1 MILRIAS
8 KEWLNNIV
16 TPKFITG
23 FVLCLLL
30 IPFSIVISIN
40 DYKSKMHVYAIEK
53 AKADEENK
61 AKAYSAYRP
70 VIIKKPTSL
79 SIFAR
84 GISYNVGNRVKV
96 LFGDKPMLTEG
107 KAESRDNPFLN
118 RFFTF
123 DFVSVL
129 VIIMSLMAFL
139 FTYDICTGER
149 ESGTMKMMLAN
160 PVSRSAILMGKLL
173 GTFLTLV
180 PMLIFSFGLCLL
192 VIMLHP
198 EISFSASEWIRIGV
212 MILFSAVFL
221 ILFMIIG
228 LFVSSRV
235 RHSATSIVVCLIVW
249 VVFLFVIPNVASYS
263 AKSFISVG
271 SSENLEY
278 DINSIEKEFQDKS
291 AEFSQKQPQPDW
303 GVVSYYQGGSDGF
316 KLIGEATKSLMERE
330 RRINEYSEPL
340 RVQYADK
347 KWPFRERYLHEL
359 EKQQKL
365 AEYLSFLSPSEIFKE
380 SASALSGTN
389 YESHNNFLKQTRNY
403 RDLLIDNYLKN
414 KLFGSFSYFTQIDP
428 GSFMTADELINYRS
442 NGIFKTLSEFNT
454 ESHGDWKY
462 LSKSNPN
469 SNVFEW
475 KPIDISGLPQF
486 QYQSLNVLTDISN
499 SLIYIGVLLGIGII
513 LFWLSF
519 LSFIRYDVR

>member
-1 MILRIAS
+1 MILRIAL
-8 KEWLNNIV
+8 KEWLNSIV
-16 TPKFITG
+16 TPRFITG

-40 DYKSKMHVYAIEK
+40 DYKSKMHVYGIEK
-53 AKADEENK
+53 KMADENNL

-70 VIIKKPTSL
+70 VIVKRPASL
-79 SIFAR
+79 SIFSR
-84 GISYNVGNRVKV
+84 GISYNVGDRVKV

-123 DFVSVL
+123 DFVSIL

-149 ESGTMKMMLAN
+149 ESGTLKMMMAN

-173 GTFLTLV
+173 GIFLTLI

-192 VIMLHP
+192 VILLHP
-198 EISFSASEWIRIGV
+198 EISFSGSEWIRIGV
-212 MILFSAVFL
+212 MILFSSVFL

-235 RHSATSIVVCLIVW
+235 KHSATSIIICLIVW
-249 VVFLFVIPNVASYS
+249 VIFLFIIPNIARYS
-263 AKSFISVG
+263 AKSFIRVG

-278 DINSIEKEFQDKS
+278 DINAIEKEFLDKS
-291 AEFSQKQPQPDW
+291 GEFSQKQQQPDW
-303 GVVSYYQGGSDGF
+303 NLVSDYWGGGDGF
-316 KLIGEATKSLMERE
+316 KLIGEATKSFLESERI
-330 RRINEYSEPL
+330 INEYCEPL
-340 RVQYADK
+340 RIQYADK

-365 AEYLSFLSPSEIFKE
+365 AKYLSFLSPSEIFKE
-380 SASALSGTN
+380 SSSALCSTN
-389 YESHNNFLKQTRNY
+389 YESHNNFLEQTRNY
-403 RDLLIDNYLKN
+403 RESLIDHYLKN
-414 KLFGSFSYFTQIDP
+414 NLFGSFSYFTQIDP
-428 GSFMTADELINYRS
+428 GTFMTADELINYRS
-442 NGIFKTLSEFNT
+442 GGLCKTFSEFNT
-454 ESHGDWKY
+454 KYHGDLKY
-462 LSKSNPN
+462 LTKRNPN

-475 KPIDISGLPQF
+475 KPIDMAGLPQF
-486 QYQSLNVLTDISN
+486 EYQSLNVLTDISN
-499 SLIYIGVLLGIGII
+499 SLIYIGVLVGIGII

-519 LSFIRYDVR
+519 LSFIQYDVR

>member
-16 TPKFITG
+16 TPRFITG

-30 IPFSIVISIN
+30 IPFSIVISLN

-53 AKADEENK
+53 TKADEENM

-70 VIIKKPTSL
+70 VIVKKPASL

-84 GISYNVGNRVKV
+84 GISYNVGDRVKV

-149 ESGTMKMMLAN
+149 ESGTLKMMLAN
-160 PVSRSAILMGKLL
+160 PLSRSTVLMGKLL
-173 GTFLTLV
+173 GTFLTLF
-180 PMLIFSFGLCLL
+180 PMLVFSFGLCLL
-192 VIMLHP
+192 VIMLHS
-198 EISFSASEWIRIGV
+198 EIAFSSSEWLRIGV

-235 RHSATSIVVCLIVW
+235 KHSATSIVICLIVW
-249 VVFLFVIPNVASYS
+249 VIFLFVIPNLASYS
-263 AKSFISVG
+263 AKSFIRVG

-278 DINSIEKEFQDKS
+278 DINSIEKEFREKADK
-291 AEFSQKQPQPDW
+291 FSDNQQQPDW
-303 GVVSYYQGGSDGF
+303 SGTSYYWGGDDGF
-316 KLIGEATKSLMERE
+316 KLIGGATKGLMERE
-330 RRINEYSEPL
+330 RRINEYCEPL

-347 KWPFRERYLHEL
+347 KWPFREKYLHEL

-365 AEYLSFLSPSEIFKE
+365 AKYLSFLSPSEIFKE
-380 SASALSGTN
+380 SASALCSTN
-389 YESHNNFLKQTRNY
+389 YESHNNFLNQTRNY
-403 RDLLIDNYLKN
+403 RLVLIDHYSK
-414 KLFGSFSYFTQIDP
+414 KDLFGSFSYFTQLNP
-428 GSFMTADELINYRS
+428 GSFMTADELINYQS
-442 NGIFKTLSEFNT
+442 NGLCKTLREF
-454 ESHGDWKY
+454 ESKFQGDWKY
-462 LSKSNPN
+462 LTKIIPN

-475 KPIDISGLPQF
+475 KPIDMSDLPRF
-486 QYQSLNVLTDISN
+486 EYQNLNVLTDISN
-499 SLIYIGVLLGIGII
+499 SLIYIGILLGFGII
-513 LFWLSF
+513 MFWLSF

>member
-1 MILRIAS
+1 MILRIAL
-8 KEWLNNIV
+8 KEWLINIL
-16 TPKFITG
+16 TPRFITG

-30 IPFSIVISIN
+30 IPFSIIISIN
-40 DYKSKMHVYAIEK
+40 DYKSKMHVYGIEK
-53 AKADEENK
+53 ARADEGNK
-61 AKAYSAYRP
+61 AKAYSDYRP
-70 VIIKKPTSL
+70 VIVKKPASL
-79 SIFAR
+79 SIFSR

-96 LFGDKPMLTEG
+96 TFGDKPMLTEG

-149 ESGTMKMMLAN
+149 ESGTLKMMLAN
-160 PVSRSAILMGKLL
+160 PVSRSVILMGKLL

-192 VIMLHP
+192 VILLHS

-212 MILFSAVFL
+212 MILFSMVFM

-228 LFVSSRV
+228 LFISSRV
-235 RHSATSIVVCLIVW
+235 KHSATSIVICLIVW
-249 VVFLFVIPNVASYS
+249 VIFLFVNPNLAGYS

-278 DINSIEKEFQDKS
+278 DINALEKEFQDKS
-291 AEFSQKQPQPDW
+291 QEFSQKQSQPDW
-303 GVVSYYQGGSDGF
+303 SLVSYFWGGDDGF

-330 RRINEYSEPL
+330 RKINEYCEPL

-365 AEYLSFLSPSEIFKE
+365 AKYLSFLSPSEIFKE
-380 SASALSGTN
+380 SASALCSTN
-389 YESHNNFLKQTRNY
+389 YESHNNFLEQTRNY
-403 RDLLIDNYLKN
+403 RESLIDYYLKN

-428 GSFMTADELINYRS
+428 GSFMTADEMINYRS
-442 NGIFKTLSEFNT
+442 DGLCKTLTEFNT
-454 ESHGDWKY
+454 KFNGDMKY
-462 LSKSNPN
+462 LTKSDPN
-469 SNVFEW
+469 SNIFEW
-475 KPIDISGLPQF
+475 KPIDTSGLPQF
-486 QYQSLNVLTDISN
+486 EYQSLNLMTDISN
-499 SLIYIGVLLGIGII
+499 SLIYIGILFGIGII
-513 LFWLSF
+513 LFWVSF
-519 LSFIRYDVR
+519 LSFIKYDVR

>member
-16 TPKFITG
+16 TPRFITG

-70 VIIKKPTSL
+70 VIIKKPASL

-84 GISYNVGNRVKV
+84 GISYNVGNRVTV

-107 KAESRDNPFLN
+107 NAESRDNPFLN

-149 ESGTMKMMLAN
+149 ESGTLKMMLAN

-192 VIMLHP
+192 VIMLHS
-198 EISFSASEWIRIGV
+198 EIAFTASEWIRIGV

-228 LFVSSRV
+228 LFVSSQV
-235 RHSATSIVVCLIVW
+235 KHSATSIVICLIVW
-249 VVFLFVIPNVASYS
+249 VVLLFVIPNLAGYS

-278 DINSIEKEFQDKS
+278 EINAIEKEFQDKS
-291 AEFSQKQPQPDW
+291 QEFSKKQQQPDW
-303 GVVSYYQGGSDGF
+303 DMISYCWGGEDGF
-316 KLIGEATKSLMERE
+316 ILIGEATKSFMERE
-330 RRINEYSEPL
+330 RRINEYCEPL
-340 RVQYADK
+340 RIQYADK
-347 KWPFRERYLHEL
+347 KWPFREQYLHEL
-359 EKQQKL
+359 GKQRKL
-365 AEYLSFLSPSEIFKE
+365 AVYLSFLSPSEIFKE
-380 SASALSGTN
+380 SASALCSTN
-389 YESHNNFLKQTRNY
+389 YESHNNFLEQTRNY
-403 RDLLIDNYLKN
+403 RESLIDYYLKN
-414 KLFGSFSYFTQIDP
+414 NLFGSFSYFTQIDP
-428 GSFMTADELINYRS
+428 GSFMTADEMINYRS
-442 NGIFKTLSEFNT
+442 EGRCKTFSEFNT
-454 ESHGDWKY
+454 KFNGDLKY
-462 LSKSNPN
+462 LTKSNPN

-475 KPIDISGLPQF
+475 KPIDMSSFPHF
-486 QYQSLNVLTDISN
+486 EYQSLNVLTDISN
-499 SLIYIGVLLGIGII
+499 SLVYVGVLLGIGII

-519 LSFIRYDVR
+519 ISFIRYDVR

>member
-16 TPKFITG
+16 TPRFITG

-40 DYKSKMHVYAIEK
+40 EYKSKMNVYGIEK
-53 AKADEENK
+53 ARADEENM
-61 AKAYSAYRP
+61 AKAYSTYRP
-70 VIIKKPTSL
+70 VIVKKPTPL
-79 SIFAR
+79 SIFAM
-84 GISYNVGNRVKV
+84 GISYNVGSRVKV
-96 LFGDKPMLTEG
+96 FFGDKPMLSEG

-149 ESGTMKMMLAN
+149 ESGTLKMMLAN
-160 PVSRSAILMGKLL
+160 PVSRSTILIGKLL
-173 GTFLTLV
+173 GTFLTLI
-180 PMLIFSFGLCLL
+180 PMLIFSFGLCIL
-192 VIMLHP
+192 VIMLHS
-198 EISFSASEWIRIGV
+198 EIAFSASEWVRIGV
-212 MILFSAVFL
+212 MILFSIVFL

-235 RHSATSIVVCLIVW
+235 KHSGTSIVICLIVW
-249 VVFLFVIPNVASYS
+249 VIFLFIIPNVDSYS
-263 AKSFISVG
+263 AKSFIKVG

-278 DINSIEKEFQDKS
+278 DINSIEKEFQKKLD
-291 AEFSQKQPQPDW
+291 EFSLKQPEPDW
-303 GVVSYYQGGSDGF
+303 NATSYYWGGKDGF

-330 RRINEYSEPL
+330 RRINEYCGPL
-340 RVQYADK
+340 LIEYADK

-359 EKQQKL
+359 EKQQRL
-365 AEYLSFLSPSEIFKE
+365 AKYLSFLSPSEIFKE
-380 SASALSGTN
+380 SASALCGTN

-403 RDLLIDNYLKN
+403 REILIDHYLKN
-414 KLFGSFSYFTQIDP
+414 KLFGSFSYFTQTDP

-442 NGIFKTLSEFNT
+442 NGQCKTLSEFNT
-454 ESHGDWKY
+454 KFNEDWKY
-462 LSKSNPN
+462 LTKSTPN
-469 SNVFEW
+469 SNLFEW
-475 KPIDISGLPQF
+475 KPMDMSALPQF
-486 QYQSLNVLTDISN
+486 EYRSLNVLTDVSN
-499 SLIYIGVLLGIGII
+499 SLIYIGILLGIGII
-513 LFWLSF
+513 MFWLSF

>member
-16 TPKFITG
+16 TPRFITG

-40 DYKSKMHVYAIEK
+40 DYKSKMSVYVIEK

-70 VIIKKPTSL
+70 VIIKKPASL

-149 ESGTMKMMLAN
+149 ESGTLKMMLAN
-160 PVSRSAILMGKLL
+160 PVSRSAVLMGKLL
-173 GTFLTLV
+173 GSFLTLV
-180 PMLIFSFGLCLL
+180 PMQIFSFGLCLL
-192 VIMLHP
+192 VILLHS

-212 MILFSAVFL
+212 MILFSTVFL

-235 RHSATSIVVCLIVW
+235 KHSATSIVICLIVW

-278 DINSIEKEFQDKS
+278 DINAVEKEFQNKS
-291 AEFSQKQPQPDW
+291 GEFSQKQLQPDW
-303 GVVSYYQGGSDGF
+303 GTVSYYQGGGDGF
-316 KLIGEATKSLMERE
+316 KLIGEATKGLMERE
-330 RRINEYSEPL
+330 RRINEYCEPL
-340 RVQYADK
+340 RIQFADK

-365 AEYLSFLSPSEIFKE
+365 AKYLSFLSPSEIFKE
-380 SASALSGTN
+380 SASALCSTN
-389 YESHNNFLKQTRNY
+389 YESHNNFLEQARNY
-403 RDLLIDNYLKN
+403 REALIEYYLRN
-414 KLFGSFSYFTQIDP
+414 KLFGSFSYFTQLDP
-428 GSFMTADELINYRS
+428 SSFMTADELINYKS
-442 NGIFKTLSEFNT
+442 KGLCKTLNEFN
-454 ESHGDWKY
+454 SRFNGDWKY
-462 LSKSNPN
+462 LTKGTPN

-475 KPIDISGLPQF
+475 KPIDITDLPQF
-486 QYQSLNVLTDISN
+486 EYQSMNVLTDVSN
-499 SLIYIGVLLGIGII
+499 SLIYVGILLGIGII
-513 LFWLSF
+513 LFWFSF

>member
-16 TPKFITG
+16 TPRFITG

-40 DYKSKMHVYAIEK
+40 EYKSKMNVYEIEK

-61 AKAYSAYRP
+61 AKAYSTYRP
-70 VIIKKPTSL
+70 VIVKKPTPL

-84 GISYNVGNRVKV
+84 GISYNVGDRVKV
-96 LFGDKPMLTEG
+96 FFGDKPMLSEG

-149 ESGTMKMMLAN
+149 ESGTLKMMLAN

-173 GTFLTLV
+173 GTFLTLI

-192 VIMLHP
+192 VIILHKA
-198 EISFSASEWIRIGV
+198 IAFSGPEWIRIGV
-212 MILFSAVFL
+212 MILFSVVFL
-221 ILFMIIG
+221 ILFMIVG
-228 LFVSSRV
+228 LFISSRV
-235 RHSATSIVVCLIVW
+235 RHSATSIVICLIVW
-249 VVFLFVIPNVASYS
+249 VIFLFIIPNLASYS
-263 AKSFISVG
+263 AKSFIRVG

-278 DINSIEKEFQDKS
+278 DINSIEKEFQDK
-291 AEFSQKQPQPDW
+291 AGEFSVKQQQPDW
-303 GVVSYYQGGSDGF
+303 SGSSYYWGGEDGF
-316 KLIGEATKSLMERE
+316 KLIGGATKNFMERE
-330 RRINEYSEPL
+330 RRINEYCGPL
-340 RVQYADK
+340 LIQYADK
-347 KWPFRERYLHEL
+347 KWPFREQYLHEL

-365 AEYLSFLSPSEIFKE
+365 AKYLSFLSPSEIFKE
-380 SASALSGTN
+380 SASALCSTN
-389 YESHNNFLKQTRNY
+389 YESHNNFLNQTRNY
-403 RDLLIDNYLKN
+403 RELLINYYLKN
-414 KLFGSFSYFTQIDP
+414 HLFGSFSYFTQLDP
-428 GSFMTADELINYRS
+428 GSFMTADELINYES
-442 NGIFKTLSEFNT
+442 NGLCKTFSEFNT
-454 ESHGDWKY
+454 KFHGDWQY
-462 LSKSNPN
+462 LTKIIPN

-475 KPIDISGLPQF
+475 KPIDMSGLPQF
-486 QYQSLNVLTDISN
+486 EYRNLNVLTDISN

-519 LSFIRYDVR
+519 LSFIQYDVR